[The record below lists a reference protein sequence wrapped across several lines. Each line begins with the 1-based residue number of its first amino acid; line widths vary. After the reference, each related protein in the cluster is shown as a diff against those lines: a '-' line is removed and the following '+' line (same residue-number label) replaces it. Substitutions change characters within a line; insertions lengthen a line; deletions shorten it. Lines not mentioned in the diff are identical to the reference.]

1 MNNSIKKES
10 RLTFLQKLQIVTAIL
25 VSIFG
30 IYTSWQSNKAAE
42 SATDALESLDK
53 IKVELKERELET
65 KRIQEFSRR
74 IQDQLP
80 NLAGNSPTKAKI
92 ALASLYSLAASET
105 DKSIL
110 FTIAIVSENEAMK
123 STIRDLILED
133 SSATNEFKEQIRTKL
148 GKRLTAISSDSKTT
162 ESDSQIAKQASVEKK
177 LLQQLTQQQTKI
189 VGWVY
194 LGKVKSGSLTL
205 EDDKTI
211 KSNQVPSANAIV
223 ETSISVNL
231 RKNAPTGR
239 GLGVIEGILPE
250 DSKLKI
256 QSLKKIRINST
267 YDAVWAEISEDFNA

>member
-10 RLTFLQKLQIVTAIL
+10 GLTFLQKLQIVTAIL

-177 LLQQLTQQQTKI
+177 LLQQLTQQRTKI

-211 KSNQVPSANAIV
+211 KSNQVPSADAIV

-256 QSLKKIRINST
+256 QSLKKIQINST

>member
-10 RLTFLQKLQIVTAIL
+10 GLTFLQKLQIVTAIL

-162 ESDSQIAKQASVEKK
+162 ESHSQIAKQASVEKK
-177 LLQQLTQQQTKI
+177 LLQQLTQQRTKI

-211 KSNQVPSANAIV
+211 KSNQVPSADAIV

-256 QSLKKIRINST
+256 QSLKKIQINST

>member
-10 RLTFLQKLQIVTAIL
+10 GLTFLQKLQIVTAIL

-177 LLQQLTQQQTKI
+177 LLQQLTQQRTKI

-256 QSLKKIRINST
+256 QSLKKIQINST